1 MSNLTY
7 CTEEKRKACEHW
19 DAEIGDCRYMRKD
32 KDKSCFIGGIEK
44 NYEKKDE

>member
-1 MSNLTY
+1 MSNTTY
-7 CTEEKRKACEHW
+7 CTEAKQKTCEHW
-19 DAEIGDCRYMRKD
+19 DAETDHCDYMR